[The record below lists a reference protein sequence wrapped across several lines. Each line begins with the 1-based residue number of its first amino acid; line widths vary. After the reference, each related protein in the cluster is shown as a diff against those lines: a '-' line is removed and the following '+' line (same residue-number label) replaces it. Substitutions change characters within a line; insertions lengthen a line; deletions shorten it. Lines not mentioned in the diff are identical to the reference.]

1 MKSMA
6 PNLQL
11 ASRITIAAGFVL
23 LGLSAAVSAVV
34 GLPLYGD
41 GALYFL
47 EMVLEREPLVP
58 NQRFGAVLPQLPL
71 VLTMAMTDQ
80 VTFLRH
86 VFCLGYGLLPFL
98 SALTCW
104 LIVRDREPELILFPA
119 LFLAA
124 NQINFS
130 AVSELL
136 LCLYL
141 GWPFLLF
148 ACLQPSGPKIAVFGS
163 VLAPLLFFL
172 HPLAFLL
179 LLFLGLVLLF
189 LGRAD
194 GRESRWWG
202 WIAVLFLGLGLLR
215 LLWSLLGVNAYE
227 RSYLRSESAAYYL
240 FPDSPVQAGLLC
252 AVLLLGIAMA
262 ARLSWLPSTRAQA
275 DVPPSSGN
283 SGDGGWEH
291 RLSPFLARPPLLWL
305 LAASTAVLGLAV
317 AAEIHAGVG
326 VKLKSAVV
334 FPLAL
339 ALMALAVVVARPSRL
354 QRRGAI
360 WVPFF
365 LLISLVVAVIGL
377 SKAQVWARA
386 TSDLAAA
393 MAASSTACIRFGP
406 DQPQALQSAR
416 MSPVDNWTAP
426 INALIFQ
433 TEKPAALLLPGDGCR
448 ILAEK
453 RVVYFTTWFAR
464 PLGVLERPFGPF
476 RVDR

>member
-23 LGLSAAVSAVV
+23 LGLSAAVSAAV

-148 ACLQPSGPKIAVFGS
+148 ACLQPSGPKIAVFG
-163 VLAPLLFFL
+163 
-172 HPLAFLL
+172 
-179 LLFLGLVLLF
+179 
-189 LGRAD
+189 
-194 GRESRWWG
+194 
-202 WIAVLFLGLGLLR
+202 
-215 LLWSLLGVNAYE
+215 
-227 RSYLRSESAAYYL
+227 
-240 FPDSPVQAGLLC
+240 
-252 AVLLLGIAMA
+252 
-262 ARLSWLPSTRAQA
+262 
-275 DVPPSSGN
+275 
-283 SGDGGWEH
+283 
-291 RLSPFLARPPLLWL
+291 
-305 LAASTAVLGLAV
+305 
-317 AAEIHAGVG
+317 
-326 VKLKSAVV
+326 
-334 FPLAL
+334 
-339 ALMALAVVVARPSRL
+339 
-354 QRRGAI
+354 
-360 WVPFF
+360 
-365 LLISLVVAVIGL
+365 
-377 SKAQVWARA
+377 
-386 TSDLAAA
+386 
-393 MAASSTACIRFGP
+393 
-406 DQPQALQSAR
+406 
-416 MSPVDNWTAP
+416 
-426 INALIFQ
+426 
-433 TEKPAALLLPGDGCR
+433 
-448 ILAEK
+448 
-453 RVVYFTTWFAR
+453 
-464 PLGVLERPFGPF
+464 
-476 RVDR
+476 